1 MTEHELLILQQLH
14 DLLIPQDLAL
24 DWQTFGFQTAWKPV
38 SLKPG
43 PVISV
48 QKSDRVRGRLCSQR
62 GRPAAAAAAAA
73 ACRPVGALE
82 PPPARPG
89 EAREPRIKRNNT
101 PGRRQ
106 LSHAADATNGPQSSN
121 GTHSTQQNA
130 SLLPAGCLR
139 TQTRVMQRKPRD
151 EHLAFNQSPH
161 KKVGATT
168 QLQTINSGS

>member
-14 DLLIPQDLAL
+14 DLLIPQDLTL
-24 DWQTFGFQTAWKPV
+24 DWQNFGFQTAWKPV

-62 GRPAAAAAAAA
+62 GRPAAAAAAA
-73 ACRPVGALE
+73 CRPVGALE

-89 EAREPRIKRNNT
+89 EAREPRINATIRL
-101 PGRRQ
+101 G
-106 LSHAADATNGPQSSN
+106 ADTSATQQTQQNGPQSSN
-121 GTHSTQQNA
+121 GTQSTQQNA

-139 TQTRVMQRKPRD
+139 AQTRGMQRKPRD